1 MELGDIA
8 PDKKSIAYS
17 ILTAI
22 GVTWLLPKAKG
33 YVNKQINGIAEK
45 AGESFARRMY
55 EQENPTNP
63 GYNSSIQMQQS
74 QQPQQPQQPYVQEN
88 VDPVQQFYEALLEQN
103 KTLTGAL
110 LEQKE
115 ALLEQTEAIKKM
127 PDKVGYRVEKSVEKA
142 LKKKKGK

>member
-1 MELGDIA
+1 MELRDIT

-22 GVTWLLPKAKG
+22 GVTWLLPKAKN
-33 YVNKQINGIAEK
+33 YVSNQINGIAEK
-45 AGESFARRMY
+45 AGESFAKRMY
-55 EQENPTNP
+55 EQENPANP
-63 GYNSSIQMQQS
+63 GYNSSI
-74 QQPQQPQQPYVQEN
+74 QQPQQPYVQEN
-88 VDPVQQFYEALLEQN
+88 VDPVQQFYEAILEQN

-127 PDKVGYRVEKSVEKA
+127 PDKIGYRVEKNVAKA
-142 LKKKKGK
+142 LKNKKGK